1 MQNHHTIYIYAC
13 NNHCQKSYPIN
24 DRTNGFSEISIYILS
39 ITVRSL
45 NLTTKEC
52 RTAIS
57 NRFEMQFYYNRH

>member
-1 MQNHHTIYIYAC
+1 MQY
-13 NNHCQKSYPIN
+13 CQKSYPIN
-24 DRTNGFSEISIYILS
+24 DRTNGFSEISSYILS

-57 NRFEMQFYYNRH
+57 NHFEMQFYYNRH